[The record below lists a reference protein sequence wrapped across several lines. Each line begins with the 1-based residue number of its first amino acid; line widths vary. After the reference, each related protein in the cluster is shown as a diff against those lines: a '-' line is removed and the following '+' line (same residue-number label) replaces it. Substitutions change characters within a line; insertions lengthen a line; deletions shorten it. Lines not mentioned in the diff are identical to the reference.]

1 MFIKRNQTRYKNK
14 TYTNHLLVESF
25 RTPKGPQHKVLCSPG
40 DLSDKSEAEW
50 LRLADKIE
58 NALIGQRE
66 LFPPS
71 LSQKKEG
78 DLVDGILKKIRSK
91 RSNNSHNQNNRGGE
105 GDSLNSSNGNIVSV
119 CIDKVRTEEHREGG
133 NVHVGVHYWRKIGLD
148 KILQEIGFSESQER
162 LTCAM
167 VMNRLLHPRSEHA
180 MPEWIRKTAL
190 SDILEED
197 YYKLVDDRLYR
208 NLDRLYPHRNEIEK
222 ELANNERTMFNLDQT
237 VYLYDLTSTYFEGQ
251 CLENPKAKRGY
262 SRDKRPD
269 CLQVVIG
276 LVLNRDGFPLCH
288 EIFDGN
294 IRDSKTLP
302 GMLDRLDERIG
313 LKVGQTVVVDRG
325 MAYSENLEELRC
337 RGLHYI
343 VASRQSERDKW
354 LADYDDSGDYEE
366 MVRIPSP
373 NNPAQKKSRVRIK
386 LKRGVEGG
394 GEGGV
399 EETYVLCISDARQ
412 EKDKA
417 IRQKQEKRFKSDL
430 NRLKDS
436 VKKGRL
442 KSLKKIYER
451 MGRLRE
457 RYPRVG
463 RYYRMEFDQ
472 EKREIEVTVDLE
484 QLEKAR
490 RLDGSYL
497 LKSSRQDL
505 TAREV
510 WETYILLTRVENA
523 FRSMKT
529 PLAERPIF
537 HHLEHRVDT
546 HIFLCVLAFHILV
559 AIEKQLS
566 DKGRHTSWA
575 TVNEILSSH
584 QVATVILPTTT
595 GSELSIRQDS
605 NPEAQHKELYKLL
618 EVPTKIMK
626 PIKTWKMKN
635 RNRRD

>member
-1 MFIKRNQTRYKNK
+1 MFIKKNQTKYKNK

-25 RTPKGPQHKVLCSPG
+25 RTSNGPQHKVLCSLG
-40 DLSDKSEAEW
+40 DLSDKPEAEW
-50 LRLADKIE
+50 LCLADKIE
-58 NALIGQRE
+58 NALIGQGE

-71 LSQKKEG
+71 PSPKRNK
-78 DLVDGILKKIRSK
+78 DFVDGILKKIRNKSSK
-91 RSNNSHNQNNRGGE
+91 SSNNANNQG
-105 GDSLNSSNGNIVSV
+105 GDSLNNSKGNIVSV

-133 NVHVGVHYWRKIGLD
+133 NVHVGVHYWRKLGLD
-148 KILQEIGFSESQER
+148 KILEEIGFNESQER
-162 LTCAM
+162 LTCGM
-167 VMNRLLHPRSEHA
+167 VINRLLHPRSEHA
-180 MPEWIRKTAL
+180 MPDWIRKTAL

-197 YYKLVDDRLYR
+197 YCDLVDDRLYR
-208 NLDRLYPHRNEIEK
+208 NLDRLYPHRSEIEK
-222 ELANNERTMFNLDQT
+222 ELAKNEQTMFNLDQT

-302 GMLDRLDERIG
+302 GMLNRLDERIG
-313 LKVGQTVVVDRG
+313 LKAGQTVVVDRG
-325 MAYSENLEELRC
+325 MAYSENLEELR
-337 RGLHYI
+337 RRDLNYI

-354 LADYDDSGDYEE
+354 LADYDDIDDYEE

-373 NNPAQKKSRVRIK
+373 TNPSQKKSRVRIK
-386 LKRGVEGG
+386 LKRG
-394 GEGGV
+394 GEG
-399 EETYVLCISDARQ
+399 EDTYVLCISDGRR

-417 IRQKQEKRFKSDL
+417 IREKQEKKFKSDL
-430 NRLKDS
+430 NKLKDS

-442 KSLKKIYER
+442 KSVKRVYER

-457 RYPRVG
+457 RYPRVA
-463 RYYRMEFDQ
+463 RYYRIEYDQ
-472 EKREIEVTVDLE
+472 ENQEIEVTIDVE
-484 QLEKAR
+484 QMEKAR

-529 PLAERPIF
+529 PLSERPIF
-537 HHLEHRVDT
+537 HHLERRVDT
-546 HIFLCVLAFHILV
+546 HIFLCVLAFHLLV

-566 DKGRHTSWA
+566 DKGRYTSWA
-575 TVNEILSSH
+575 TVQEILSSH
-584 QVATVILPTTT
+584 QVATVILPTTS
-595 GSELSIRQDS
+595 GSELRIRQDS
-605 NPEAQHKELYKLL
+605 NPEEQHKELYKLL
-618 EVPTKIMK
+618 EVPYKIMK
-626 PIKTWKMKN
+626 PIKTWKTKN
-635 RNRRD
+635 RKCRD